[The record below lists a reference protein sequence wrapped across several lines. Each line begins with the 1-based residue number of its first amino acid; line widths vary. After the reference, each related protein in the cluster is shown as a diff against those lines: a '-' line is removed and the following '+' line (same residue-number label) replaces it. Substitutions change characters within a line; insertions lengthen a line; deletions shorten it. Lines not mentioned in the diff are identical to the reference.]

1 MADDDTERIYKEM
14 ASSKQVSCYTFNF
27 FLLRNYFQAID
38 FSVTS
43 FVGFRKINFRFAAS
57 H

>member
-27 FLLRNYFQAID
+27 FYYGI
-38 FSVTS
+38 S
-43 FVGFRKINFRFAAS
+43 FEPSTFP
-57 H
+57 